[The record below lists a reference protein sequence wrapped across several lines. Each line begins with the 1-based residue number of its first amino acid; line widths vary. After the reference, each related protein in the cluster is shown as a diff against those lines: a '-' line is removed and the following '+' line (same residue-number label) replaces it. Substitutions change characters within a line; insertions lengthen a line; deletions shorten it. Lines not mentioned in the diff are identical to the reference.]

1 MAFLHVENATYIDM
15 PVLCVTV
22 LLIFHILTT
31 KMGVNSSKCCNISL
45 EIQKSEMVWTIY
57 QVDTSNPYHCKGW
70 YSMWKKFK
78 DATNYRLTMKPPLT
92 QVVILIEHL
101 WFCIIKLKPWLAL
114 SVWYVELKLYLLYQL
129 RKLRLVRTVSS
140 PVLRCEKSTSKDLA
154 RRIRMCDVTAKSAK
168 NLTGMAPKEKYI
180 YIEAGI
186 KTF

>member
-1 MAFLHVENATYIDM
+1 M
-15 PVLCVTV
+15 
-22 LLIFHILTT
+22 
-31 KMGVNSSKCCNISL
+31 
-45 EIQKSEMVWTIY
+45 
-57 QVDTSNPYHCKGW
+57 
-70 YSMWKKFK
+70 
-78 DATNYRLTMKPPLT
+78 
-92 QVVILIEHL
+92 
-101 WFCIIKLKPWLAL
+101 
-114 SVWYVELKLYLLYQL
+114 ELKLYLLYQL